1 MWIDP
6 CEEAERHFRACDKQ
20 EAAIR
25 DSERAAVLREVR
37 EKMEEIHKEW
47 GGPGFVTE
55 VLALFAPG
63 GRFDVEG
70 KAE

>member
-25 DSERAAVLREVR
+25 DSERAAVLREQLER
-37 EKMEEIHKEW
+37 MERIEAKSTSAEVKW
-47 GGPGFVTE
+47 ASMLEMLRADVAQAEGGT
-55 VLALFAPG
+55 A
-63 GRFDVEG
+63 
-70 KAE
+70 